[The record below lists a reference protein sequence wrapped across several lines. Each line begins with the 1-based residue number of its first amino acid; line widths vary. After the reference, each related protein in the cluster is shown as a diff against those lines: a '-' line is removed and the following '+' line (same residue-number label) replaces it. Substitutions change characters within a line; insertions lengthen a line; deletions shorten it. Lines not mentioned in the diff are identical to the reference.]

1 MIGQA
6 GGQTGTKFSEYPVG
20 QNMNIS
26 WLNHNYASSMY
37 KLKLV
42 NDNNL
47 NRKGYKTK
55 EPFVKTKGNRKKA

>member
-1 MIGQA
+1 MVGQA

-42 NDNNL
+42 N
-47 NRKGYKTK
+47 
-55 EPFVKTKGNRKKA
+55 GNI